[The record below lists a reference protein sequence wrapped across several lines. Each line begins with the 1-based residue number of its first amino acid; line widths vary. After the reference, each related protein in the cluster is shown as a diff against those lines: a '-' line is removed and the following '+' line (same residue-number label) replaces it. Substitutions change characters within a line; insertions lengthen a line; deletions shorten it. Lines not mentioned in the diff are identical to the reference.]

1 MRSQGTDDPSRISP
15 IPLNIELVRPL
26 MNIQSFGTRGPCP
39 TLSMGLCVSQMRL
52 SFRTLGLLWMALL
65 EGCFPASVNGLYC
78 QESSRL
84 NQDSGRPSGIGYMQM
99 NHSFSD
105 TCAPACD

>member
-1 MRSQGTDDPSRISP
+1 MPDPGHEPMCVADASVLHNAGSVMNGT
-15 IPLNIELVRPL
+15 
-26 MNIQSFGTRGPCP
+26 FG
-39 TLSMGLCVSQMRL
+39 RL
-52 SFRTLGLLWMALL
+52 
-65 EGCFPASVNGLYC
+65 FPASVNGLYY
-78 QESSRL
+78 QESPRL